1 MPLALL
7 GLRIR
12 NEHAWGKHLV
22 PCTGGRRTL
31 KGPGTAAPPTAPKLA
46 PFCQSLAT
54 NKNKNKNICW
64 LNPVCPVHRLALLP
78 FALIIFLDFHPCQLV
93 VPH

>member
-1 MPLALL
+1 MPGQTLGALHRRPEDPQ
-7 GLRIR
+7 GSRHGR
-12 NEHAWGKHLV
+12 SSHR
-22 PCTGGRRTL
+22 PQTGSFLSKSGH
-31 KGPGTAAPPTAPKLA
+31 K
-46 PFCQSLAT
+46 
-54 NKNKNKNICW
+54 KNKNNICW